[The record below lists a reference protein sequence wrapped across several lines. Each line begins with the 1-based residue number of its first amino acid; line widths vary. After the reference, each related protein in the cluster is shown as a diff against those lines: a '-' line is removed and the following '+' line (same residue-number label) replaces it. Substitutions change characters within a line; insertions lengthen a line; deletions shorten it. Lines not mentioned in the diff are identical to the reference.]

1 MATATE
7 RCRHTERRM
16 LQLYPAVPAVFA
28 ISKQTYG
35 LMAGMVAVRPVAIS
49 PVAVS
54 PVAVNPVA
62 KAPNSAT

>member
-1 MATATE
+1 
-7 RCRHTERRM
+7 M

-35 LMAGMVAVRPVAIS
+35 LMAGMVAIS

-54 PVAVNPVA
+54 PVAT
-62 KAPNSAT
+62 APNSAT